1 MKASILFAL
10 AVLVSVSWAEEAL
23 PCSPDL
29 PLGSQPISLSTFCQ
43 QNPETPGN
51 EQPDQGLGLQDAA
64 GNPGVAW
71 QDCGP
76 YAAPCDSLL
85 SAPPAP
91 QVMPSHLESS
101 PQDFLPPAEHP
112 IASQAQGEEP
122 AGAANSGRSH
132 QENCRKN
139 FQRLFRIPKNSCPN
153 LRQRGQPCRGRKKMR
168 QYRFI
173 LADRCALGRKMPKAA
188 LKAGKKAARPG
199 SLQQSRR
206 WESSWQPSWP
216 SSWEWAATCFTGNGV
231 RFLAGCCPSSRTS
244 RAL

>member
-122 AGAANSGRSH
+122 AGAANSGRSPAQPSGELPEEFSAVVPDS
-132 QENCRKN
+132 QEQLSEPETKGPTMQGQEKN
-139 FQRLFRIPKNSCPN
+139 ETVQIHSG
-153 LRQRGQPCRGRKKMR
+153 RQVRTGEENAESGTESR
-168 QYRFI
+168 QKGSTARQLAAIATLGIFLAAI
-173 LADRCALGRKMPKAA
+173 LAIVVGVGGYLLYRK
-188 LKAGKKAARPG
+188 R
-199 SLQQSRR
+199 S
-206 WESSWQPSWP
+206 
-216 SSWEWAATCFTGNGV
+216 
-231 RFLAGCCPSSRTS
+231 
-244 RAL
+244 